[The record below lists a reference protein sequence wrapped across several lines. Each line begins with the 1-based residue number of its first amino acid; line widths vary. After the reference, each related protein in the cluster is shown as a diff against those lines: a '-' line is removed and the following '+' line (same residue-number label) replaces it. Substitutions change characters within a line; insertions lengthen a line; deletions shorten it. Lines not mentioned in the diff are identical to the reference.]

1 MHRTLTAVLVATLL
15 VMTALSPAAVSAQET
30 ETTDLTVSLTQ
41 HPATGNAT
49 VTVATDGTPVE
60 GAPVNV
66 TTDVTYTGE
75 SSYTTD
81 ANGTFELPNPDQPV
95 EVDVEATVDGT
106 TTTETFTLVPVE
118 DSIDVHITQ
127 NDDGTVVIETTQYGD
142 ALAGAEV
149 DVSSTVSYAGNDSYT
164 TDANGSVTLP
174 EPAEA
179 TEVTTIVTSGD
190 LEAIQTA
197 TIEPIAEFEVDVAS
211 NDDGA
216 ATVTVTRDAAIVEN
230 ATVNVTSDTP
240 YAGNGS
246 YTTDTN
252 GTVSLPE
259 PAETVNVTVA
269 ATEGDDEATTDVR
282 LSPVD
287 TGLAVELRQ
296 NSDGTA
302 TVTVTDDGSTV
313 ENATVTVTSDAPYD
327 GNGTDSTNAEGT
339 VGLPAPDQNVTVTV
353 TATNGSEDVT
363 TTADLEVVEN
373 GGYENFGQWV
383 SAYVQQLKDEGYFGK
398 EFGREVSDFATKNN
412 PGSDNRPEHAG
423 PPEREEDD
431 SDVDDEDASEKGQRR
446 GPPAHANAA
455 EEETDDGEET
465 DDESTDETDTDC
477 EVDADRCDGGDDEE
491 GEGEDE
497 DDADDAPG
505 NSGNNG
511 NRGGNGNG
519 NGNGPKR

>member
-30 ETTDLTVSLTQ
+30 ETTDLAVSLTQ

-75 SSYTTD
+75 STYTTD

-95 EVDVEATVDGT
+95 EVDVEVTVDGT

-149 DVSSTVSYAGNDSYT
+149 DVSSTVPYAGNDSYT
-164 TDANGSVTLP
+164 TDANGSVTLT

-197 TIEPIAEFEVDVAS
+197 TVEPIAEFEVDVES
-211 NDDGA
+211 NDDGT

-240 YAGNGS
+240 YAANGS

-282 LSPVD
+282 LLPVD

-339 VGLPAPDQNVTVTV
+339 VGLPAPEQNVTVTV
-353 TATNGSEDVT
+353 TATNGSEGAT

-398 EFGREVSDFATKNN
+398 EFGREVSDFATENN

-423 PPEREEDD
+423 PPEREEED
-431 SDVDDEDASEKGQRR
+431 SDDDDEDASEKGQRR
-446 GPPAHANAA
+446 GPPVHANAA

-491 GEGEDE
+491 GEGED
-497 DDADDAPG
+497 DADDAPG

-511 NRGGNGNG
+511 NRGGNGNS
-519 NGNGPKR
+519 NGPKR